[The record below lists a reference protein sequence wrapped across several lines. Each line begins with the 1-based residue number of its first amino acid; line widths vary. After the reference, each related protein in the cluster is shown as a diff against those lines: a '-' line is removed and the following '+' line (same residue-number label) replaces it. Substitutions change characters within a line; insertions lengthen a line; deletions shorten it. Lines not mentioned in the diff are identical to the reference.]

1 MANTFKNATL
11 VAASKD
17 VDNYLYTVPA
27 ATTAIAHAVF
37 ISNTGDATIQVDLK
51 MIDASAATTSSI
63 VTNAPIMPG
72 GTFVL
77 DKPLNLETLDSV
89 VVQPDTS
96 GSAHVVASIL
106 QIT

>member
-1 MANTFKNATL
+1 
-11 VAASKD
+11 
-17 VDNYLYTVPA
+17 
-27 ATTAIAHAVF
+27 
-37 ISNTGDATIQVDLK
+37 